1 MNCSLRTNPKCPGGE
16 FPWKKYYWKRPMPDI
31 SYEDEYWGIAVDPD
45 GNERN
50 IMDEWDDQVENFRH
64 IISYLDG
71 YTPGKILDVGS
82 GPGFFLSGLNS
93 NWSKNGI
100 DISNKATQICKKYA
114 NMQTGELPEV
124 SYGINYFD
132 VITMI
137 HVIEHLHNPLGYI
150 KKIKQI
156 LKNEG
161 LFIIETPDFDS
172 PCARRFGSNFRM
184 LDDPGHISLFFT
196 HSLIK
201 LLEDYDFEILSI
213 EYPYFETK
221 YFTKENMLKMM
232 DISKVSPPF
241 YGNHVVIYA
250 LNR

>member
-1 MNCSLRTNPKCPGGE
+1 
-16 FPWKKYYWKRPMPDI
+16 
-31 SYEDEYWGIAVDPD
+31 
-45 GNERN
+45 
-50 IMDEWDDQVENFRH
+50 
-64 IISYLDG
+64 
-71 YTPGKILDVGS
+71 
-82 GPGFFLSGLNS
+82 
-93 NWSKNGI
+93 
-100 DISNKATQICKKYA
+100 
-114 NMQTGELPEV
+114 
-124 SYGINYFD
+124 
-132 VITMI
+132 
-137 HVIEHLHNPLGYI
+137 
-150 KKIKQI
+150 
-156 LKNEG
+156 
-161 LFIIETPDFDS
+161 
-172 PCARRFGSNFRM
+172 M